1 MARHRRLLFVAI
13 LAATLFGLWIA
24 LMPHSPKGVRE
35 LADDAGGYAVL
46 AVLAVWVVASP
57 SLISGAVLA
66 GATGMLL
73 GALEGSLVTVAGLTL
88 GASAAFAIG
97 RGVGGNA
104 LGVFTGR
111 TERIVAALEQRS
123 FRAMLCLRAAPA
135 MPANVISYG
144 AGMSR
149 VPLATF
155 VAATAIG
162 GAPRGIA
169 YAVLGSNVGDPSAL
183 AVAAPIVV
191 LIAMAIIGTA
201 LAGATFWP
209 RREGSGPSPVSCQ

>member
-1 MARHRRLLFVAI
+1 MARHRRLFAVAL

-24 LMPHSPKGVRE
+24 FMPHSPKGVRE

-46 AVLAVWVVASP
+46 AVLAVWIVASP

-66 GATGMLL
+66 AATGMLL
-73 GALEGSLVTVAGLTL
+73 GASEGSIVAVVGLTL
-88 GASAAFAIG
+88 GATAAFSIG
-97 RGVGGNA
+97 RRIGGNA
-104 LGVFTGR
+104 LGRFSGR

-149 VPLATF
+149 VPVAAF
-155 VAATAIG
+155 VAATVIG

-169 YAVLGSNVGDPSAL
+169 YAVLGSNATDPSAL
-183 AVAAPIVV
+183 AVAAPVIV
-191 LIAMAIIGTA
+191 LIAMAILGTA
-201 LAGATFWP
+201 LAAATFRRP
-209 RREGSGPSPVSCQ
+209 RPAEGV